1 MIDPRII
8 QEILDRADI
17 VDVVSDSVDLKKRGS
32 TYEACC
38 PFHSEKTPSFKVSP
52 SRGTWHCFGSCQEGG
67 NAISFVMKDKNLTF
81 VEAVKWLGHKC
92 GVSVPDDYQP
102 SEEQQMLYLKRE
114 AMQVINAK
122 LGDYFV
128 QNLKSEEGKDA
139 LAYAV
144 SRWGQEF
151 VEEKGIGFAL
161 NDYQAIPNYIH
172 KTGLSVDL
180 SLELG
185 VLKKSEK
192 GGYYGFY
199 RNRLMIPIR
208 DRYNQIVGFT
218 ARDLSGMDDTAKYL
232 NSSNSDCY
240 NKSETIFGLD
250 VAIRQASKENIFYCV
265 EGAPD
270 VLRLQLIGHNNAIAP
285 LGGNWTEKQLE
296 SIKRY
301 ASKLCFIPDSDPVKD
316 GQKFGPGVSYVRKHG
331 RLAVKMGYTVLV
343 REIPLAEG
351 GGKQDA
357 DSFFSDKG
365 KWNLVDEE
373 DFIIWYAKGSF
384 ANITTTEDKSEAIK
398 DVAEMLA
405 MLNDP
410 IKEGMYLE
418 QLNALYK
425 GKNLWQNAINNAR
438 KRLYEGN
445 RTEDKKLDID
455 LYALYGFYKE
465 KHQYYSFT
473 KDGDRFMWS
482 NFEMQPMFHIKDSIN
497 PKRLYKIINY
507 QGKTEIIEM
516 KQEDLISL
524 AKFQQKVEGQGNYI
538 WMASA
543 KELTKLKKYLYEQ
556 TETAEEITQLGYQPK
571 GKFYAFGNGVFDTDW
586 HPVDEYGIVRLGE
599 RGNYYLP
606 ASSKIYRDETKLFQF
621 ERRFVHLNYN
631 SVGMGEYFQLLIDVF
646 GDNAKVGICFLL
658 ATLFRDIITGYT
670 KTFPILNL
678 FGPKGSGKSELG
690 HSLMAFFI
698 IENVP
703 PNIQNST
710 IAAMADLVAQ
720 CANALV
726 HIDEF
731 KNNIDI
737 DKREFLKG
745 LWDGAG
751 RSRMNMDRDKKREIT
766 SVDCGVI
773 LSGQEMATADI
784 ALFSRFVYLTFN
796 CCEYDDDAK
805 RKFNEMK
812 EVRKRGLTHLTLQ
825 ILKHRA
831 RFETDFITNY
841 NRCTNDILDKL
852 KGEQIEDRILRNWLI
867 PLAAFRTLEGAID
880 MPFGYQEIMNVCIE
894 GIKRQNAECKSNNE
908 LAQFWNVVAYLQQNG
923 EIFNE
928 GDYRINMR
936 RTLKTN
942 IMKVPTE
949 YPDPRKILFIRKNRI
964 FQLYK
969 KFGRM
974 VGDSV
979 LPEGSLLYYLENS
992 KEYMGVLPSVRFK
1005 NIQKGLEV
1013 THVEATATGAQAI
1026 KESSVDRALC
1036 FDYEKVS
1043 EVYGI
1048 NLEIIRGNDPNV
1060 VDMAEENE

>member
-8 QEILDRADI
+8 QDILDRADI
-17 VDVVSDSVDLKKRGS
+17 IDVISDFVDLKKKGS
-32 TYEACC
+32 NYEACC

-67 NAISFVMKDKNLTF
+67 NVISFVMKIQNMTF
-81 VEAVKWLGHKC
+81 IEAVKWLGKKC
-92 GVSVPDDYQP
+92 GIAVVDDYQP
-102 SEEQQMLYLKRE
+102 TEEQQMLYLKRE
-114 AMQVINAK
+114 AMQVINARMAE
-122 LGDYFV
+122 YFV
-128 QNLKSEEGKDA
+128 KNLNSEAGVNA
-139 LAYAV
+139 MSYAI
-144 SRWGQEF
+144 SRWGNEF

-161 NDYQAIPNYIH
+161 PEYNAIPDFIRSS
-172 KTGLSVDL
+172 GLNIDL
-180 SLELG
+180 CIELG
-185 VLKKSEK
+185 ILRKSDK

-240 NKSETIFGLD
+240 NKSETVFGMD
-250 VAIRQASKENIFYCV
+250 VAIRQASREDVFYCV

-301 ASKLCFIPDSDPVKD
+301 ASRLCFIPDSDPAKD
-316 GQKFGPGVSYVRKHG
+316 GQQFGPGITYVRKHG
-331 RLAVKMGYTVLV
+331 KMAMKLGFTVLV
-343 REIPLAEG
+343 REIPVNENG
-351 GGKQDA
+351 VKQDP
-357 DSFFSDKG
+357 DSFFTDRG
-365 KWNLVDEE
+365 KWNLVDEV
-373 DFIIWYAKGSF
+373 DFIIWYAKASF
-384 ANITTTEDKSEAIK
+384 DGITTTEDKAAAVK

-438 KRLYEGN
+438 KQLYEDN
-445 RTEDKKLDID
+445 KSENKKLDID
-455 LYALYGFYKE
+455 LYACYGFYKE

-482 NFEMQPMFHIKDSIN
+482 NFEMEPMFHIKDAIS

-507 QGKTEIIEM
+507 QNHTEIIEM

-524 AKFQQKVEGQGNYI
+524 AKFQQKVEGLGNYI

-556 TETAEEITQLGYQPK
+556 TETAEEIIQLGWQSK
-571 GKFYAFGNGVFDTDW
+571 GKFYAFGNGIFDNEW

-631 SVGMGEYFQLLIDVF
+631 SVSMHDYFQLLIDVF

-796 CCEYDDDAK
+796 KSEFSDEAK

-812 EVRKRGLTHLTLQ
+812 EIRKRGLTNLTLQ
-825 ILKHRA
+825 ILKNRS
-831 RFETDFITNY
+831 RFEADFITNY
-841 NRCTNDILDKL
+841 NRCTNDILERMKT
-852 KGEQIEDRILRNWLI
+852 EQIEDRILRNWLI
-867 PLAAFRTLEGAID
+867 PLAAFRTIEGAINI
-880 MPFGYQEIMNVCIE
+880 PFGYKDIMDVCIE
-894 GIKRQNAECKSNNE
+894 GIRRQNAECKSNNE
-908 LAQFWNVVAYLQQNG
+908 LAQFWNVVSYLQQNG

-928 GDYRINMR
+928 GDYRINFR
-936 RTLKTN
+936 YSLKTN
-942 IMKVPTE
+942 IMKVAVEFAQPK
-949 YPDPRKILFIRKNRI
+949 KILFLRKNRI

-1005 NIQKGLEV
+1005 NIQHGQEV
-1013 THVEATATGAQAI
+1013 MRVEDTATGGQTV

-1036 FDYEKVS
+1036 FDYDKIS

-1048 NLEIIRGNDPNV
+1048 NLEILTDNSNV
-1060 VDMAEENE
+1060 VDMALEY

>member
-8 QEILDRADI
+8 QDILDRADI
-17 VDVVSDSVDLKKRGS
+17 VDVISDFVDLKKKGS
-32 TYEACC
+32 SYEACC

-67 NAISFVMKDKNLTF
+67 NVISFVMKIQNMTF
-81 VEAVKWLGHKC
+81 IEAVKWLGKKC
-92 GVSVPDDYQP
+92 GITVVDDYQP
-102 SEEQQMLYLKRE
+102 TEEQQMLYLKRE
-114 AMQVINAK
+114 AMQVINARMAE
-122 LGDYFV
+122 YFV
-128 QNLKSEEGKDA
+128 KNLNSEVGVNA
-139 LAYAV
+139 MSYAI
-144 SRWGQEF
+144 SRWGNEF

-161 NDYQAIPNYIH
+161 PEYNAIPDFIRSS
-172 KTGLSVDL
+172 GLNIDL
-180 SLELG
+180 CIELG
-185 VLKKSEK
+185 ILRKSDK

-240 NKSETIFGLD
+240 NKSETVFGMD
-250 VAIRQASKENIFYCV
+250 VAIRQASREDVFYCV

-301 ASKLCFIPDSDPVKD
+301 ASRLCFIPDSDPVKD
-316 GQKFGPGVSYVRKHG
+316 GQQFGPGITYVRKHG
-331 RLAVKMGYTVLV
+331 KMAMKLGFTVLV
-343 REIPLAEG
+343 REIPVNENG
-351 GGKQDA
+351 VKQDP
-357 DSFFSDKG
+357 DSFFTDRG
-365 KWNLVDEE
+365 KWNLVDEV
-373 DFIIWYAKGSF
+373 DFIIWYARASF
-384 ANITTTEDKSEAIK
+384 DGITTTEDKAAAVK

-438 KRLYEGN
+438 KQLYEDN
-445 RTEDKKLDID
+445 KSENKKLDID
-455 LYALYGFYKE
+455 LYACYGFYKE

-482 NFEMQPMFHIKDSIN
+482 NFEMEPMFHIKDAIS

-507 QGKTEIIEM
+507 QNRTEIIEM

-524 AKFQQKVEGQGNYI
+524 AKFQQKVEGLGNYI

-556 TETAEEITQLGYQPK
+556 TETAEEIIQLGWQSK
-571 GKFYAFGNGVFDTDW
+571 GKFYAFGNGVFDNEW
-586 HPVDEYGIVRLGE
+586 HPADEYGIVRLGE

-631 SVGMGEYFQLLIDVF
+631 SVSMNDYFQLLIDVF

-796 CCEYDDDAK
+796 KSEFSDEAK

-812 EVRKRGLTHLTLQ
+812 EVRKRGLTNLTLQ
-825 ILKHRA
+825 ILKHRP
-831 RFETDFITNY
+831 RFEADFITNY
-841 NRCTNDILDKL
+841 NRCTNDILERMKT
-852 KGEQIEDRILRNWLI
+852 EQIEDRILRNWLI
-867 PLAAFRTLEGAID
+867 PLAAFRTIEGAINI
-880 MPFGYQEIMNVCIE
+880 PFGYKDIMDVCIE
-894 GIKRQNAECKSNNE
+894 GIRRQNAECKSNNE
-908 LAQFWNVVAYLQQNG
+908 LAQFWNVVSYLQQNG

-928 GDYRINMR
+928 GDYRINFR
-936 RTLKTN
+936 YSLKTN
-942 IMKVPTE
+942 IMKVAVEFSQPK
-949 YPDPRKILFIRKNRI
+949 KILFLRKNRI

-1005 NIQKGLEV
+1005 NIQHGQEV
-1013 THVEATATGAQAI
+1013 MRVEDTATGGQTV

-1036 FDYEKVS
+1036 FDYDKIS

-1048 NLEIIRGNDPNV
+1048 NLEILTDNSNV
-1060 VDMAEENE
+1060 VDMALEY

>member
-8 QEILDRADI
+8 QDILDRADI
-17 VDVVSDSVDLKKRGS
+17 VDVISDFVDLKKKGS
-32 TYEACC
+32 SYEACC

-52 SRGTWHCFGSCQEGG
+52 SRGIWHCFGSCQEGG
-67 NAISFVMKDKNLTF
+67 NVISFVMKIQNMTF
-81 VEAVKWLGHKC
+81 IEAVKWLGKKC
-92 GVSVPDDYQP
+92 GIAVVDDYQP
-102 SEEQQMLYLKRE
+102 TEEQQMLYLKRE
-114 AMQVINAK
+114 AMQVINARMAE
-122 LGDYFV
+122 YFV
-128 QNLKSEEGKDA
+128 KNLNSEAGVNA
-139 LAYAV
+139 MSYAI
-144 SRWGQEF
+144 SRWGHEF

-161 NDYQAIPNYIH
+161 PEYNAIPDFIRSS
-172 KTGLSVDL
+172 GLNIDL
-180 SLELG
+180 CIELG
-185 VLKKSEK
+185 ILRKSDK

-240 NKSETIFGLD
+240 NKSETVFGMD
-250 VAIRQASKENIFYCV
+250 VAIRQASREDVFYCV

-301 ASKLCFIPDSDPVKD
+301 ASRLCFIPDSDPVKD
-316 GQKFGPGVSYVRKHG
+316 GQQFGPGITYVRKHG
-331 RLAVKMGYTVLV
+331 KMAMKLGFTVLV
-343 REIPLAEG
+343 REIPVNENG
-351 GGKQDA
+351 VKQDP
-357 DSFFSDKG
+357 DSFFTDRG
-365 KWNLVDEE
+365 KWNLVDEV
-373 DFIIWYAKGSF
+373 DFIIWYARASF
-384 ANITTTEDKSEAIK
+384 DGITTTEDKAAAVK

-438 KRLYEGN
+438 KQLYEDN
-445 RTEDKKLDID
+445 KSENKKLDID
-455 LYALYGFYKE
+455 LYACYGFYKE

-482 NFEMQPMFHIKDSIN
+482 NFEMEPMFHIKDAIS

-507 QGKTEIIEM
+507 QNRTEIIEM

-524 AKFQQKVEGQGNYI
+524 AKFQQKVEGLGNYI

-556 TETAEEITQLGYQPK
+556 TETAEEIIQLGWQSK
-571 GKFYAFGNGVFDTDW
+571 GKFYAFGNGVFDNEW
-586 HPVDEYGIVRLGE
+586 HPADEYGIVRLGE

-631 SVGMGEYFQLLIDVF
+631 SVSMHDYFQLLIDVF

-690 HSLMAFFI
+690 HSMMAFFI

-796 CCEYDDDAK
+796 KSEFSDEAK

-812 EVRKRGLTHLTLQ
+812 EVRKRGLTNLTLQ
-825 ILKHRA
+825 ILKHRP
-831 RFETDFITNY
+831 RFEADFITNY
-841 NRCTNDILDKL
+841 NRCTNDILERMKT
-852 KGEQIEDRILRNWLI
+852 EQIEDRILRNWLI
-867 PLAAFRTLEGAID
+867 PLAAFRTIEGAINI
-880 MPFGYQEIMNVCIE
+880 PFGYKDIMDVCIE
-894 GIKRQNAECKSNNE
+894 GIRRQNAECKSNNE
-908 LAQFWNVVAYLQQNG
+908 LAQFWNVVSYLQQNG

-928 GDYRINMR
+928 GDYRINFR
-936 RTLKTN
+936 YSLKTN
-942 IMKVPTE
+942 IMKIAVEFSQPK
-949 YPDPRKILFIRKNRI
+949 KILFLRKNRI

-1005 NIQKGLEV
+1005 NIQHGQEV
-1013 THVEATATGAQAI
+1013 MRVEDTATGGQTV

-1036 FDYEKVS
+1036 FDYDKIS

-1048 NLEIIRGNDPNV
+1048 NLEILTDNSNV
-1060 VDMAEENE
+1060 VDMALEY

>member
-8 QEILDRADI
+8 QDILDRADI
-17 VDVVSDSVDLKKRGS
+17 VDVISDFVDLKKKGS
-32 TYEACC
+32 SYEACC

-67 NAISFVMKDKNLTF
+67 NVISFVMKIQNMTF
-81 VEAVKWLGHKC
+81 IEAVKWLGNKC
-92 GVSVPDDYQP
+92 GIAVVDDYQP
-102 SEEQQMLYLKRE
+102 TEEQQMLYLKRE
-114 AMQVINAK
+114 AMQVINARMAE
-122 LGDYFV
+122 YFV
-128 QNLKSEEGKDA
+128 KNLNSEAGVNA
-139 LAYAV
+139 ISYAI
-144 SRWGQEF
+144 SRWGNEF

-161 NDYQAIPNYIH
+161 PEYNAIPDFICSS
-172 KTGLSVDL
+172 GLNIDL
-180 SLELG
+180 CIELG
-185 VLKKSEK
+185 ILRKSDK

-240 NKSETIFGLD
+240 NKSETVFGMD
-250 VAIRQASKENIFYCV
+250 VAIRQASREDVFYCV

-301 ASKLCFIPDSDPVKD
+301 ASRLCFIPDSDPVKD
-316 GQKFGPGVSYVRKHG
+316 GQQFGPGITYVRKHG
-331 RLAVKMGYTVLV
+331 KMAMKLGFTVLV
-343 REIPLAEG
+343 REIPVNENG
-351 GGKQDA
+351 VKQDP
-357 DSFFSDKG
+357 DSFFTDRG
-365 KWNLVDEE
+365 KWNLVDEV
-373 DFIIWYAKGSF
+373 DFIIWYAKASF
-384 ANITTTEDKSEAIK
+384 DGITTTEDKAAAVK

-438 KRLYEGN
+438 KQLYEDN
-445 RTEDKKLDID
+445 KSENKKLDID
-455 LYALYGFYKE
+455 LYACYGFYKE

-482 NFEMQPMFHIKDSIN
+482 NFEMEPMFHIKDAIS

-507 QGKTEIIEM
+507 QNRTEIIEM

-524 AKFQQKVEGQGNYI
+524 AKFQQKVEGLGNYI

-556 TETAEEITQLGYQPK
+556 TETAEEIIQLGWQSK
-571 GKFYAFGNGVFDTDW
+571 GKFYAFGNGAFDNEW
-586 HPVDEYGIVRLGE
+586 HPADEYGIVRLGE

-631 SVGMGEYFQLLIDVF
+631 SVSMHDYFQLLIDVF

-796 CCEYDDDAK
+796 MSEFSDEAK

-812 EVRKRGLTHLTLQ
+812 EVRKRGLTNLTLQ
-825 ILKHRA
+825 ILKYRP
-831 RFETDFITNY
+831 RFEADFITNY
-841 NRCTNDILDKL
+841 NRCTNDILERMKT
-852 KGEQIEDRILRNWLI
+852 EQIEDRILRNWLI
-867 PLAAFRTLEGAID
+867 PLAAFRTIEGAINI
-880 MPFGYQEIMNVCIE
+880 PFGYKDIMDVCIE
-894 GIKRQNAECKSNNE
+894 GIRRQNAECKSNNE
-908 LAQFWNVVAYLQQNG
+908 LAQFWNVVSYLQQNG

-928 GDYRINMR
+928 GDYRINFR
-936 RTLKTN
+936 YSLKTN
-942 IMKVPTE
+942 IMKVAVEFSQPK
-949 YPDPRKILFIRKNRI
+949 KILFLRKNRI

-1005 NIQKGLEV
+1005 NIQHGQEV
-1013 THVEATATGAQAI
+1013 MRVEDTATGGQTV

-1036 FDYEKVS
+1036 FDYDKIS

-1048 NLEIIRGNDPNV
+1048 NLEILTDNSNV
-1060 VDMAEENE
+1060 VDMALEN

>member
-8 QEILDRADI
+8 QDILDRADI
-17 VDVVSDSVDLKKRGS
+17 VDVISDFVDLKKKGS
-32 TYEACC
+32 SYEACC

-52 SRGTWHCFGSCQEGG
+52 SRGNWHCFGSCQEGG
-67 NAISFVMKDKNLTF
+67 NVISFVMKIQNMTF
-81 VEAVKWLGHKC
+81 IEAVKWLGKKC
-92 GVSVPDDYQP
+92 GIAVVDDYQP
-102 SEEQQMLYLKRE
+102 TEEQQMLYLKRE
-114 AMQVINAK
+114 AMQVINARMAE
-122 LGDYFV
+122 YFV
-128 QNLKSEEGKDA
+128 KNLNSEAGVNA
-139 LAYAV
+139 MSYAI
-144 SRWGQEF
+144 SRWGNEF

-161 NDYQAIPNYIH
+161 PEYNAIPDFIRSS
-172 KTGLSVDL
+172 GLNIDL
-180 SLELG
+180 CIELG
-185 VLKKSEK
+185 ILRKSDK

-240 NKSETIFGLD
+240 NKSETVFGMD
-250 VAIRQASKENIFYCV
+250 VAIRQASREDVFYCV

-301 ASKLCFIPDSDPVKD
+301 ASRLCFIPDSDSVKD
-316 GQKFGPGVSYVRKHG
+316 GQQFGPGITYVRKHG
-331 RLAVKMGYTVLV
+331 KMAMKLGFTVLV
-343 REIPLAEG
+343 REIPVNENG
-351 GGKQDA
+351 VKQDP
-357 DSFFSDKG
+357 DSFFTDRG
-365 KWNLVDEE
+365 KWNLVDEV
-373 DFIIWYAKGSF
+373 DFIIWYAKASF
-384 ANITTTEDKSEAIK
+384 DGITTTEDKAAAVK

-438 KRLYEGN
+438 KQLYEDN
-445 RTEDKKLDID
+445 KSENKKLDID
-455 LYALYGFYKE
+455 LYACYGFYKE

-482 NFEMQPMFHIKDSIN
+482 NFEMEPMFHIKDAIS

-507 QGKTEIIEM
+507 QNRTEIIEM

-524 AKFQQKVEGQGNYI
+524 AKFQQKVEGLGNYI

-556 TETAEEITQLGYQPK
+556 TETAEEIIQLGWQSK
-571 GKFYAFGNGVFDTDW
+571 GKFYAFGNGVFDNEW
-586 HPVDEYGIVRLGE
+586 HPADEYGIVRLGE

-631 SVGMGEYFQLLIDVF
+631 SVSMHDYFQLLIDVF

-796 CCEYDDDAK
+796 KSEFSDEAK

-812 EVRKRGLTHLTLQ
+812 EVRKRGLTNLTLQ
-825 ILKHRA
+825 ILKHRP
-831 RFETDFITNY
+831 RFEADFITNY
-841 NRCTNDILDKL
+841 NRCTNDILERMKT
-852 KGEQIEDRILRNWLI
+852 EQIEDRILRNWLI
-867 PLAAFRTLEGAID
+867 PLSAFRTIEGAINI
-880 MPFGYQEIMNVCIE
+880 PFGYKDIMDVCIE
-894 GIKRQNAECKSNNE
+894 GIRRQNAECKSNNE
-908 LAQFWNVVAYLQQNG
+908 LAQFWNVVSYLQQNG

-928 GDYRINMR
+928 GDYRINFR
-936 RTLKTN
+936 NSLKTN
-942 IMKVPTE
+942 IMKVAVEFSQPK
-949 YPDPRKILFIRKNRI
+949 KILFLRKNRI

-1005 NIQKGLEV
+1005 NIQHGQEV
-1013 THVEATATGAQAI
+1013 MRVEDTATGGQTV

-1036 FDYEKVS
+1036 FDYDKIS
-1043 EVYGI
+1043 
-1048 NLEIIRGNDPNV
+1048 
-1060 VDMAEENE
+1060 